1 MSHFIFSYAGNKRKE
16 FQTFNEYI
24 KYDGIKNIVEP
35 FVGSAAIS
43 FNIYKEHKDKF
54 NYYLNDNDKYL
65 YETYLLLK
73 NEDIEEIFI
82 KLNEIKNTVKNKE
95 DFLKIYKKEEHSIY
109 EYIYFRKASTFRM
122 GMFNEERGITKSNY
136 KPTKLLLEFVEFVK
150 SANVFIT
157 NDDWSISYNKYKDD
171 DESSIFLD
179 PPYIAS
185 CNNMYGNATVNI
197 YEYIYENNI
206 KNNISNIYLI
216 LENIWIIKMLF
227 KENNILIEYDKKY
240 EMSKK
245 NTSHILISNK

>member
-24 KYDGIKNIVEP
+24 KYDGIKYIVEP

-43 FNIYKEHKDKF
+43 FNIYKEHGDKF
-54 NYYLNDNDKYL
+54 NYYFNDNDKNI
-65 YETYLLLK
+65 YEVYLLLK
-73 NEDIEEIFI
+73 KESIEDIFK
-82 KLNEIKNTVKNKE
+82 KLNDIKNTVKNKE

-109 EYIYFRKASTFRM
+109 EYIYFRKASSFRI
-122 GMFNEERGITKSNY
+122 GLFDEGRSISKSDY
-136 KPTKLLLEFVEFVK
+136 KPTKLLLEFVEFIK
-150 SANVFIT
+150 LPNVFIT
-157 NDDWSISYNKYKDD
+157 NDDWSISYNKFKDD
-171 DESSIFLD
+171 DKSIILLD

-185 CNNMYGNATVNI
+185 CNTMYGSYSVNI

-206 KNNISNIYLI
+206 KNNIGNIYLI
-216 LENIWIIKMLF
+216 LENIWIIKLLF
-227 KENNILIEYDKKY
+227 KENNILVEYYKKY